1 MTILLAGT
9 VAMVI
14 GTWLGFPTMA
24 AIVVGLAIGLTGPQ
38 RAVRAAVAAGFL
50 AWTVLLLMA
59 AVRGD
64 AMGTLAG
71 SLGAAMGVPGWA
83 LFVATLL
90 YPTVLAASAAWLAH
104 LVSLRRPTFVNP
116 GAATPNQPT

>member
-1 MTILLAGT
+1 MTILMAGT
-9 VAMVI
+9 VALI
-14 GTWLGFPTMA
+14 LGTWLGFPTLA
-24 AIVVGLAIGLTGPQ
+24 AIIVGGAIGLAWPQ
-38 RAVRAAVAAGFL
+38 RAVRAAAAAGCL

-59 AVRGD
+59 ALRGD

-104 LVSLRRPTFVNP
+104 LVSPRRLTFVNP
-116 GAATPNQPT
+116 GASAPNQPT

>member
-9 VAMVI
+9 AAIVI
-14 GTWLGFPTMA
+14 GTWLGFPTLA
-24 AIVVGLAIGLTGPQ
+24 AIAAGIAIGLLSPQ
-38 RAVRAAVAAGFL
+38 RSARAAAAAGFL
-50 AWTVLLLMA
+50 AWAFLLLLA
-59 AVRGD
+59 ALRGD

-71 SLGAAMGVPGWA
+71 TLGAAMGIPGWA

-104 LVSLRRPTFVNP
+104 LVSPRRPTFVNP
-116 GAATPNQPT
+116 GATAPNQLT

>member
-9 VAMVI
+9 VALVI
-14 GTWLGFPTMA
+14 GTWLGFPTLA
-24 AIVVGLAIGLTGPQ
+24 AITVGLAIGLAWPL
-38 RAVRAAVAAGFL
+38 RAVRAAAAAGFL

-59 AVRGD
+59 TLRGD
-64 AMGTLAG
+64 AMATLAG

-104 LVSLRRPTFVNP
+104 LVSPRRPTFVN
-116 GAATPNQPT
+116 AAAPNQPT

>member
-9 VAMVI
+9 VTLVI
-14 GTWLGFPTMA
+14 GTWLGFPTLA
-24 AIVVGLAIGLTGPQ
+24 AITVGLAIGLAWPL
-38 RAVRAAVAAGFL
+38 RAVRAAAAAGLL

-59 AVRGD
+59 ALRGD
-64 AMGTLAG
+64 AMATLAG

-104 LVSLRRPTFVNP
+104 LVSPRRPTFVN
-116 GAATPNQPT
+116 AAAPNQPT